1 MAEIGIGRGC
11 RFSLR
16 WLRDGNEHY
25 LKYDISVQHFH
36 EWHGSGSDHIYGF
49 VLPPEIEIQN
59 QGAEPAETFH
69 HRNRS
74 IPAFLD
80 RVLDFAVH
88 CNRRTRASLV
98 FFLLEKI
105 LHGRLALVS
114 PNHVKLLLFAGST
127 IRVGNTCNVHSAE
140 HAHAICPG

>member
-1 MAEIGIGRGC
+1 MAEIGIGCGC
-11 RFSLR
+11 SFSLR

-36 EWHGSGSDHIYGF
+36 EWHGSGADHLYGF
-49 VLPPEIEIQN
+49 VLPPEIEIQD

-69 HRNRS
+69 HRNRR

-80 RVLDFAVH
+80 CVLGFAVH
-88 CNRRTRASLV
+88 CNRGTGLV
-98 FFLLEKI
+98 FFVLEKI
-105 LHGRLALVS
+105 LHGCLALVS
-114 PNHVKLLLFAGST
+114 SNRVKRLLFTGST

-140 HAHAICPG
+140 HTHAICPG